1 MKKSFLM
8 VVGIVLIVAAI
19 TAYSSVFTVNQINQ
33 ALILQFG
40 DPVRVVKKPGLK
52 FKLPFIQNVEYY
64 DRRIL
69 NLDPPSQEVPLLD
82 QKRINVDSFARY
94 RIVDPLE
101 FKKRAVTQANFRQV
115 FGGRLNSAVRTEV
128 AKVLLSDLLTTK
140 RNQVM
145 ERITEKMRTQAPS
158 FGVEMVDVRIG
169 RTDLPETTS
178 KSVYN
183 RMRSERVAQAAQLRA
198 QGAELK
204 AKIEADA
211 NRTRTIIIADAQ
223 KISEIQRGI
232 GEGERNR
239 ILGAAYGK
247 DEKFFDF
254 YRSMIAYRKS
264 LATKGTT
271 MVLSPDSDFFR
282 FFASPEGMSKKVISK
297 NDKKGTNKK
306 RK

>member
-1 MKKSFLM
+1 MKKPFFLG
-8 VVGIVLIVAAI
+8 VVILLIVAAV
-19 TAYSSVFTVNQINQ
+19 TPHSSAFTVNQINQ

-40 DPVRVVKKPGLK
+40 DPVRVIKEPGLK
-52 FKLPFIQNVEYY
+52 FKMPFIQNVEYY

-69 NLDPPSQEVPLLD
+69 NLDPPPQEVPLLD

-128 AKVLLSDLLTTK
+128 AKVLLGDLLTAK

-145 ERITEKMRTQAPS
+145 ERITEQMKSQAPS

-169 RTDLPETTS
+169 RTDLPATTS

-204 AKIEADA
+204 AKIQADA
-211 NRTRTIIIADAQ
+211 DRTRTVIIATAQ
-223 KISEIQRGI
+223 KTSEIQRGI

-239 ILGAAYGK
+239 ILGEAYGK

-254 YRSMIAYRKS
+254 YRSMIAYRKA

-271 MVLSPDSDFFR
+271 MILSPDSDFFR
-282 FFASPEGMSKKVISK
+282 FFASPEGMSKKRP
-297 NDKKGTNKK
+297 GRTGKK

>member
-1 MKKSFLM
+1 
-8 VVGIVLIVAAI
+8 
-19 TAYSSVFTVNQINQ
+19 
-33 ALILQFG
+33 
-40 DPVRVVKKPGLK
+40 
-52 FKLPFIQNVEYY
+52 
-64 DRRIL
+64 
-69 NLDPPSQEVPLLD
+69 
-82 QKRINVDSFARY
+82 
-94 RIVDPLE
+94 
-101 FKKRAVTQANFRQV
+101 VTQANFRQV
-115 FGGRLNSAVRTEV
+115 FGGRLNSSVRTEV
-128 AKVLLSDLLTTK
+128 AKVLLGDLLTAK
-140 RNQVM
+140 RAQLM
-145 ERITEKMRTQAPS
+145 ERITKQMKTQAPS
-158 FGVEMVDVRIG
+158 FGVEIVDVRIG

-211 NRTRTIIIADAQ
+211 DRTRTVIIATAR
-223 KISEIQRGI
+223 KTSEIQRGI

-239 ILGAAYGK
+239 VLGEAYGK

-264 LATKGTT
+264 LTTDGTT

-282 FFASPEGMSKKVISK
+282 FFSSPEGAS
-297 NDKKGTNKK
+297 KK

>member
-1 MKKSFLM
+1 MKKPFLF
-8 VVGIVLIVAAI
+8 VVGILLVVAAI
-19 TAYSSVFTVNQINQ
+19 TAYASVFTVHQTNQV
-33 ALILQFG
+33 LILQFG

-52 FKLPFIQNVEYY
+52 FKMPFIQNVEYY

-69 NLDPPSQEVPLLD
+69 NLDPPPQEVPLLD

-128 AKVLLSDLLTTK
+128 AKVLLGDLLTTK
-140 RNQVM
+140 RAQLMASITGKM
-145 ERITEKMRTQAPS
+145 EAQAPS
-158 FGVEMVDVRIG
+158 FGVKIVDVRIG

-211 NRTRTIIIADAQ
+211 NRTRTVIIAEAQ
-223 KISEIQRGI
+223 KTSEIQRGV

-239 ILGAAYGK
+239 ILGEAYGK

-254 YRSMIAYRKS
+254 YRSMTAYRTA
-264 LATKGTT
+264 LTTKGTT

-282 FFASPEGMSKKVISK
+282 FFASPDGI
-297 NDKKGTNKK
+297 NKK